1 VNYRLAEQGETQSSV
16 KTSREN
22 LSDGNAES
30 KLLRDLGGINEA
42 RIWSFSPPIFREDKR
57 LRSEKYPSRLL
68 PNEYR

>member
-30 KLLRDLGGINEA
+30 KLLRDLGGINESKNLVFFT
-42 RIWSFSPPIFREDKR
+42 INI
-57 LRSEKYPSRLL
+57 SRG
-68 PNEYR
+68 

>member
-1 VNYRLAEQGETQSSV
+1 VNYRSAEQDETLSSV

-30 KLLRDLGGINEA
+30 KLLRDLGGINE
-42 RIWSFSPPIFREDKR
+42 SKNLVFSPPIFREDKR

-68 PNEYR
+68 PDEYR